1 MGAVLGLL
9 GQELGENLGI
19 CLYPWPLSWG
29 AVNLGS
35 GHGYRFSR
43 HHDFLLLGP
52 DPWMS
57 QSIIPVAEMELS
69 KVPQWPAC
77 FKGQSN
83 LLG

>member
-9 GQELGENLGI
+9 GQERGENLGI

-35 GHGYRFSR
+35 GHGYHFSR

-52 DPWMS
+52 D
-57 QSIIPVAEMELS
+57 L
-69 KVPQWPAC
+69 
-77 FKGQSN
+77 
-83 LLG
+83 